1 MCHRKC
7 PENNKAQLELFIKRK
22 QGERFALLTEVV
34 RGIPPAKGIY
44 PELEPVTVIRKN
56 TIMEESSEDSDDDFS
71 DDIEEKESVSQ
82 GFSESQESN
91 SPTHKVEAPQITV
104 DVPSVTTLEIKKA
117 NSGRLKRITLPDA
130 LVFIKEQ
137 ELSSPK
143 KSIRA
148 SCTDLDKDHDKM

>member
-34 RGIPPAKGIY
+34 RGIPPVKGIY
-44 PELEPVTVIRKN
+44 PELEPITVIRKN
-56 TIMEESSEDSDDDFS
+56 TIMEESSEESDDFS

-91 SPTHKVEAPQITV
+91 SPTQWGEVPQITV
-104 DVPSVTTLEIKKA
+104 EVPSAANLEIKKA

-130 LVFIKEQ
+130 LVFMKEQ
-137 ELSSPK
+137 
-143 KSIRA
+143 
-148 SCTDLDKDHDKM
+148 